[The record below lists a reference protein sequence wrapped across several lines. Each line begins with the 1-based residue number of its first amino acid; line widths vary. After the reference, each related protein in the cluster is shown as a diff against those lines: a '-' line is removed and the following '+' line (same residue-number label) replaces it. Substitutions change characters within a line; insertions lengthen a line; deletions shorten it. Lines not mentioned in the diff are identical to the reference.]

1 MIDPQISM
9 EIIKF
14 ATIVSMLFCCLI
26 LTATVAEIVLPLVL
40 LLLKCYLTLHGILLF
55 MPDFIPFNY
64 FLLFLL
70 LNIDNIIL
78 HGVYDLIVQCLKSIK

>member
-1 MIDPQISM
+1 M

-14 ATIVSMLFCCLI
+14 ATIVSMLVCCLV
-26 LTATVAEIVLPLVL
+26 LTATVAEIVLPLLFIILKWYVL
-40 LLLKCYLTLHGILLF
+40 LHGVLLF
-55 MPDFIPFNY
+55 MPDFIPLNY

-78 HGVYDLIVQCLKSIK
+78 HGVYDLIVQCLK